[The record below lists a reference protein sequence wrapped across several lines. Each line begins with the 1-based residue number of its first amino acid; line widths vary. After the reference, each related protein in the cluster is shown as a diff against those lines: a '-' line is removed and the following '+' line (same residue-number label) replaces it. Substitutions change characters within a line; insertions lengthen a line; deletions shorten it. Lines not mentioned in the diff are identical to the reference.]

1 MTARALVEDVVY
13 RAALALDGRDFQAFL
28 DLCEPDFRYVIGAYS
43 PEIRR
48 DMVWLD
54 HDKPG
59 MQVLFETLPRH
70 NSDHSPL
77 ARHVTVYL
85 VEVPAEGA
93 SASAVSALQVFRTA
107 LDGGTTELYAVG
119 KIYDTLRLS
128 DGRARL
134 LKREIKLDTRML
146 GIGNHIPF

>member
-1 MTARALVEDVVY
+1 MTTRAVVEDVVY
-13 RAALALDGRDFQAFL
+13 RAALALDERDYRAFL

-48 DMVWLD
+48 QMVWLD

-59 MQVLFETLPRH
+59 LQLLFETLPRH

-85 VEVPAEGA
+85 VDVQADSA
-93 SASAVSALQVFRTA
+93 TASAVSALQVFRTA

-119 KIYDTLRLS
+119 KILDTVRLA
-128 DGRARL
+128 GERARL
-134 LKREIKLDTRML
+134 VRREIRLDTRML
-146 GIGNHIPF
+146 GIGSHIPF

>member
-1 MTARALVEDVVY
+1 MTARGLVEDVIY
-13 RAALALDGRDFQAFL
+13 RAALALDGRNFQAFL
-28 DLCEPDFRYVIGAYS
+28 DLCEADFRYVIGAYS

-54 HDKPG
+54 HDKAG

-85 VEVPAEGA
+85 VEVLDEGA

-119 KIYDTLRLS
+119 KIYDTLRVA

-146 GIGNHIPF
+146 GIGNHVPF